1 LQRLF
6 LGALFFIIFY
16 YRKSL
21 FGFCS
26 LGSSFLKLSFSLR
39 SSSSKLLT
47 CKAKAAIV
55 ILFSL
60 LDERKRRLYTGF
72 ESLKWGH
79 GGDRRIASLLDL
91 VEKTVARGRLE
102 LLDEDL
108 DYEGVRKPGAAAG
121 R

>member
-1 LQRLF
+1 MLEGEWSLHRREQHQSCRANEEDSLDHDLF
-6 LGALFFIIFY
+6 SDEF
-16 YRKSL
+16 
-21 FGFCS
+21 
-26 LGSSFLKLSFSLR
+26 
-39 SSSSKLLT
+39 
-47 CKAKAAIV
+47 KASIV

-60 LDERKRRLYTGF
+60 LDERKRRLYAGF

-91 VEKTVARGRLE
+91 GEKTVARGRLE